1 MEENREYEK
10 KQNQILWEEQ
20 FSKKFTDN
28 VLKDGYGN
36 DLITDQAEPIM
47 KFIKKQIASAVEARE
62 SSYREEVLSKL
73 RSATCYADP
82 SRGVLLSSPPQ
93 HQCEA
98 CGKRWVVGEKSPVC
112 DYIRKAD
119 ITNLN
124 PSKE

>member
-1 MEENREYEK
+1 MKENREYEK

-62 SSYREEVLSKL
+62 REIQE
-73 RSATCYADP
+73 YARKMRKDVDE
-82 SRGVLLSSPPQ
+82 GTYCNKQDGEWKNGYDCAMYDILL
-93 HQCEA
+93 
-98 CGKRWVVGEKSPVC
+98 
-112 DYIRKAD
+112 I
-119 ITNLN
+119 IN